1 LHPLSRP
8 ILHLE
13 EIMRALVALALSLG
27 IATPAFAE
35 KAEGKEIP
43 ATISVAGQN
52 LKLNGWG
59 LRKKFV
65 VKVYVGALYL
75 AAPTQSAEE
84 VVKQDAPKAVR
95 MTFLRDVSKGQIM
108 DAFREGF
115 AANTGSEAPKTFA
128 PKLDRLAMA
137 LPEEIKEGQVLQI
150 AYAPGTGSIVS
161 ATGGKEVIVEGKD
174 FSDALFMNWFGPK
187 PPNDDLKRKMLKR

>member
-1 LHPLSRP
+1 
-8 ILHLE
+8 
-13 EIMRALVALALSLG
+13 MRAFVALALSLG
-27 IATPAFAE
+27 LATPAFAD

-43 ATISVAGQN
+43 ARLSVAGQD

-59 LRKKFV
+59 VRKKFV
-65 VKVYVGALYL
+65 VKVYVGALYV
-75 AAPTQSAEE
+75 AAPPQSAED
-84 VVKQDAPKAVR
+84 VVKQDAAKAVR

-115 AANTGSEAPKTFA
+115 AANSGRDAPKTFA

-137 LPEEIKEGQVLQI
+137 LPDEIKEGEVLQI

-161 ATGGKEVIVEGKD
+161 ATGGREIIVEGKD

>member
-1 LHPLSRP
+1 
-8 ILHLE
+8 
-13 EIMRALVALALSLG
+13 MRALAALALTFGL
-27 IATPAFAE
+27 ATPSLVLAAAAD

-43 ATISVAGQN
+43 HTATVGGQE

-59 LRKKFV
+59 IRKKFV

-75 AAPTQSAEE
+75 AAPTHSAEE

-95 MTFLRDVSKGQIM
+95 MTFLRGVSKGQIM

-115 AANTGSEAPKTFA
+115 EANTGRDAPATFA
-128 PKLDRLAMA
+128 AKLDRIATA
-137 LPEEIKEGQVLQI
+137 IPEEIKEGQVLEV
-150 AYAPGTGSIVS
+150 AYVPGTGTIVS
-161 ATGGKEVIVEGKD
+161 SGGNKVSVEGKD

-187 PPNDDLKRKMLKR
+187 PPNDDLKRRMLGR